1 MPELARTL
9 LRRWAV
15 VAWATVAASAFVGTA
30 AGQPAP
36 DPRPGT
42 SLVPD
47 PAPLAGGRSTASRAP
62 ARPVTRAA
70 PAPVVVAPRQ
80 TVGRATP
87 APATVVTT
95 PAARAT
101 RPAPAAR
108 REPRAPARAIPHA
121 PPRDPPLEFVSA
133 AGLVFPGEYPVPR
146 RLAALAVFALVL
158 ASASFLALVAQVRR
172 EVR

>member
-1 MPELARTL
+1 MPERARTL
-9 LRRWAV
+9 LRRWAM
-15 VAWATVAASAFVGTA
+15 VAWATVAAVAFVGTA

-70 PAPVVVAPRQ
+70 PVVVAPRRQ
-80 TVGRATP
+80 PVLRA
-87 APATVVTT
+87 APTRVVTK
-95 PAARAT
+95 PAARAA

-108 REPRAPARAIPHA
+108 REPRAPARVIPHA
-121 PPRDPPLEFVSA
+121 PPRDPPLEFASA
-133 AGLVFPGEYPVPR
+133 AGLVFPDEYPVPR

>member
-1 MPELARTL
+1 MPERARTL
-9 LRRWAV
+9 LRRWGV
-15 VAWATVAASAFVGTA
+15 FGATLAAFAFAGTA

-47 PAPLAGGRSTASRAP
+47 PAPLADGRATASRAP

-80 TVGRATP
+80 TVDRATRTP
-87 APATVVTT
+87 VKVVPK
-95 PAARAT
+95 PAARA
-101 RPAPAAR
+101 AR
-108 REPRAPARAIPHA
+108 RAPAVRRETRVPARVLPHA

-133 AGLVFPGEYPVPR
+133 AGLVFPDEYPVPR

-158 ASASFLALVAQVRR
+158 ASASFLALVAQMRR

>member
-1 MPELARTL
+1 MPERARTL
-9 LRRWAV
+9 LRRWAM
-15 VAWATVAASAFVGTA
+15 VAWATGAAFAFVGSA

-47 PAPLAGGRSTASRAP
+47 PAPLADGRAIASRAP
-62 ARPVTRAA
+62 ARPVTRA
-70 PAPVVVAPRQ
+70 APVVVAPRQ

-87 APATVVTT
+87 TRVRVVTK
-95 PAARAT
+95 PVARAT
-101 RPAPAAR
+101 RRAPAAR
-108 REPRAPARAIPHA
+108 RETRVPVRVIPHA

-133 AGLVFPGEYPVPR
+133 AGLVFPDEYPVPR

>member
-1 MPELARTL
+1 
-9 LRRWAV
+9 
-15 VAWATVAASAFVGTA
+15 
-30 AGQPAP
+30 
-36 DPRPGT
+36 
-42 SLVPD
+42 
-47 PAPLAGGRSTASRAP
+47 
-62 ARPVTRAA
+62 
-70 PAPVVVAPRQ
+70 
-80 TVGRATP
+80 
-87 APATVVTT
+87 VTT